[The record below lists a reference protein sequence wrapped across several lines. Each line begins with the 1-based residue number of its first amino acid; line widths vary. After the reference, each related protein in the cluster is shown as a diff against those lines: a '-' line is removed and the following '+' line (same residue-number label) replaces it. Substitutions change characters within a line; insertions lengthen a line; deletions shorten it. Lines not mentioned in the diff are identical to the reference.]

1 MERLSDTVVR
11 LESFAGSDMEG
22 NPLYKDYHGKEGSEL
37 MGSLLSYM
45 SVVGPGS
52 FSASVSSAV
61 LNSWWKV
68 LCCCRRSGWTRSEAT
83 LASLLLS
90 LGV

>member
-37 MGSLLSYM
+37 MGSL
-45 SVVGPGS
+45 
-52 FSASVSSAV
+52 AV
-61 LNSWWKV
+61 LHVGGWPRV
-68 LCCCRRSGWTRSEAT
+68 ILCISEQCCP
-83 LASLLLS
+83 
-90 LGV
+90 